1 MGRTGTPKVGPCD
14 GVLSVVILDSHKTSR
29 WSNAWIP
36 TSLFMANMATWYSD
50 RGTMGETMALIRV
63 RSPAR
68 GFLVVN
74 KAIFGVS
81 AKGIKT
87 SLFRR
92 LLIMAI
98 NLVGFRVRPSYA
110 GGRKIAQNGYSG
122 RCLGVVYALV
132 DAFA

>member
-1 MGRTGTPKVGPCD
+1 
-14 GVLSVVILDSHKTSR
+14 
-29 WSNAWIP
+29 
-36 TSLFMANMATWYSD
+36 MATWYSD

-87 SLFRR
+87 SLFWR
-92 LLIMAI
+92 LLIMI
-98 NLVGFRVRPSYA
+98 NRLVCSRVRASYT
-110 GGRKIAQNGYSG
+110 GHGLGMVIWLKMVIVGIAQGLSM
-122 RCLGVVYALV
+122 RCYVLLDRLLATMVHRVYRLV
-132 DAFA
+132 LMGSLCIWIWL